1 MNVRRTWPCIQL
13 AGVLVVVLELA
24 ACSSVS
30 QHVASSAS
38 FQIVRLDQRFDK
50 LVPKDAKLEKIAD
63 GFTWVE
69 GPVWDRKGQ
78 YLLFSDIPANSIFKW
93 KPGAGVSLFLKPSG
107 YTGSKPFEGK
117 EPGSNGLTFD
127 ENGRLV
133 LCRHGDRQIARLD
146 TDGRF
151 TVLADRYQGKRI
163 NSPNDLVF
171 KSNGD
176 LYFTDP
182 PFGLPKAFVDPGK
195 ETPFQG
201 VYRLSKEGKLSLL
214 IADLKAPNGIALS
227 PDETILYV
235 SDVDP
240 NR

>member
-1 MNVRRTWPCIQL
+1 MRRMLPAL
-13 AGVLVVVLELA
+13 LVLSALA
-24 ACSSVS
+24 AVPRSVPD
-30 QHVASSAS
+30 VAAQQKHGSISGAAT
-38 FQIVRLDQRFDK
+38 IVRLDPRFDK
-50 LVPKDAKLEKIAD
+50 VVPPHAKLEKIAD

-69 GPVWDRKGQ
+69 GPVWDRRGG
-78 YLLFSDIPANSIFKW
+78 YLLFSDIPNNSVYKW
-93 KPGAGVSLFLKPSG
+93 KQGKGVSLFLKPSG

-133 LCRHGDRQIARLD
+133 LCKHGDRQIARLD

-201 VYRLSKEGKLSLL
+201 VYRLSKEGKLTLL
-214 IADLKAPNGIALS
+214 IAGPQGAQRDRALAGRNNS
-227 PDETILYV
+227 LCV
-235 SDVDP
+235 G
-240 NR
+240 R